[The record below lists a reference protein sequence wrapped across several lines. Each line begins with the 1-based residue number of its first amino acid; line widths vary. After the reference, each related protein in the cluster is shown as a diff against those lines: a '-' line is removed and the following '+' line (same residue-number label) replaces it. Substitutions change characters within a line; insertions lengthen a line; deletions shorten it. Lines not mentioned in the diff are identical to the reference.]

1 MRIGFVGLGLMGLP
15 MVRHLVAA
23 GHQLFVAS
31 GNRRSVEEL
40 AALGAVICDSPSEI
54 APHVEIFFSCR
65 ITPEHSRETFL
76 GAHGVL
82 ASGTRGLLCVDLAT
96 LDPATSVGIAARLAE
111 MDIGY
116 LDAPISGGPDGAKAQ
131 TLTIIVGGAPEHVE
145 RAMPLFD
152 LLGKKTFHMGPV
164 GCGVA
169 AKLCNNMIT
178 ITTHAVLAEA
188 MVFGVKAGIDAH
200 RLYEVL
206 RSSSAYSRSLERVV
220 PNHFLNR
227 NFNAASNVTTV
238 MKDLDCALVTA
249 RRLGVRLL
257 LPAVALQCYVDA
269 AGRGHTD
276 DDIAAVILPME
287 EIAGVQ
293 VGVAASDG

>member
-15 MVRHLVAA
+15 MARHLIAA
-23 GHQLFVAS
+23 GHRLFIAS
-31 GNRRSVEEL
+31 GSRAPLDEL
-40 AALGAVICDSPSEI
+40 AASGATVCGTPREI
-54 APHVEIFFSCR
+54 APHVDVFFSCR
-65 ITPEHSRETFL
+65 MTPEHSRSTFL
-76 GAHGVL
+76 GADGVL
-82 ASGTRGLLCVDLAT
+82 ASGAPGLVCVDLAT
-96 LDPATSVGIAARLAE
+96 TEPQTAIDIAAALAGRG
-111 MDIGY
+111 IGF
-116 LDAPISGGPDGAKAQ
+116 LDAPVSGGPDGVKAR
-131 TLTIIVGGAPEHVE
+131 TLSIIVGGAPEHVE
-145 RAMPLFD
+145 RVAPLFD

-169 AKLCNNMIT
+169 TKLCNNLIT

-188 MVFGVKAGIDAH
+188 MVLGVKAGIDAD

-220 PNHFLNR
+220 PNHFLKR
-227 NFNAASNVTTV
+227 NFKAASNVTTV

-269 AGRGHTD
+269 AGRGHAD
-276 DDIAAVILPME
+276 DDIASVILPME

-293 VGVAASDG
+293 VGVARER